1 MQYAVPAAIL
11 VLAVSSLAE
20 AEPIRAVVSVEA
32 GSAAALDDRVAATL
46 GGRVA
51 GERALGE
58 RVALGAGVDASVMRW
73 WDVGSD
79 AIEDLVST
87 HLLAQVHVG
96 IRLGPIRLEPSAGAG
111 AIYYR
116 GDRTRGWLP
125 AYSSTVAVIRG
136 QLRAGVRSRIA
147 IGDLAM
153 TGAPAFEPDTEI
165 GVFFGAQF

>member
-1 MQYAVPAAIL
+1 MQHAVAAAVL
-11 VLAVSSLAE
+11 VLATSSLVD
-20 AEPIRAVVSVEA
+20 AEPIRAVVSVDA
-32 GSAAALDDRVAATL
+32 GPAVGLDDRVGATL
-46 GGRVA
+46 DGRVA

-58 RVALGAGVDASVMRW
+58 RVVLGAGVDASVMHW
-73 WDVGSD
+73 WEVGSD
-79 AIEDLVST
+79 ALEDLVAT

-96 IRLGPIRLEPSAGAG
+96 IRLGPIRLEPSAGFG

-125 AYSSTVAVIRG
+125 AYASTVAVVHG

-153 TGAPAFEPDTEI
+153 TGAPAFDPDTEL